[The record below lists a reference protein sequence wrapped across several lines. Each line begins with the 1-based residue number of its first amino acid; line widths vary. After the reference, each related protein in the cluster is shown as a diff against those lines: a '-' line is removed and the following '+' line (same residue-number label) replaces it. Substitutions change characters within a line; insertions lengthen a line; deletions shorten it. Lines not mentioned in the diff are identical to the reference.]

1 MNAQATIKDIARELN
16 ISPSTVSRALKDH
29 PDINV
34 ETKKAVIQMAAKL
47 DYQPNSIALSLR
59 KSKTNIIGVII
70 PELVH
75 HFFSTVISGI
85 EDVANEAGYH
95 VMICQSNESYTKEV
109 ANTQALLSTRVDG
122 LLMSLSRET
131 DNFDHLKS
139 LQRRN
144 IPIVF
149 FDRASKEMEASSIEV
164 DDYDG
169 AFRAT
174 EHLIQNGCKRIL
186 HMAGPDHLNISINRS
201 NGYRAA
207 LKKYNIDFDPTLLVE
222 TGLKQ
227 QDGSDTMGKL
237 LEEKLKFDGLFAV
250 ADPVAIGAMLT
261 LKKKG
266 VKIPDDVAVIGF
278 SDEPMTSL
286 IDPPLST
293 MSQPGYEMGVRA
305 ARLFLEQLEDKDNY
319 QPKSEILKTELI
331 VRESSKRKKS

>member
-1 MNAQATIKDIARELN
+1 MSNEATIKDIARELN

-29 PDINV
+29 PDINS
-34 ETKKAVIQMAAKL
+34 ETKKAVLRVAQKL

-75 HFFSTVISGI
+75 YFFSTVISGI

-95 VMICQSNESYTKEV
+95 VMICQSNESYDKEV

-122 LLMSLSRET
+122 LLMSISSET
-131 DNFDHLKS
+131 ENFDHLRS

-144 IPIVF
+144 VPIVF
-149 FDRASKEMEASSIEV
+149 FDRASAEIEASKIEV

-174 EHLIQNGCKRIL
+174 QHLIETGCKRIL
-186 HMAGPDHLNISINRS
+186 HLAGPEHLSVSVNRAH
-201 NGYRAA
+201 GYKAA
-207 LKKYNIDFDPTLLVE
+207 LKANNIEYDPTLMVT
-222 TGLKQ
+222 TGFKQ
-227 QDGSDTMGKL
+227 QDGTDIMTKL
-237 LEEKLKFDGLFAV
+237 LDEGLKFDGIFAV
-250 ADPVAIGAMLT
+250 ADPVAIGAMLV
-261 LKKKG
+261 LKKRNI
-266 VKIPDDVAVIGF
+266 KIPDDVSVIGF

-286 IDPPLST
+286 IEPALST

-305 ARLFLEQLEDKDNY
+305 ARLFLEQVKDKDNFV
-319 QPKSEILKTELI
+319 PKKEILKTQLI
-331 VRESSKRKKS
+331 IRESSRKK